1 VSCGPGLTGRPFE
14 RPSLLSLMTQARAG
28 STKIIVVHD
37 FSALGRDLFDIASL
51 IENLLRAG
59 SSLAPDR

>member
-1 VSCGPGLTGRPFE
+1 
-14 RPSLLSLMTQARAG
+14 MTQARAG
-28 STKIIVVHD
+28 STKIIVVQG

-51 IENLLRAG
+51 TENLLRAG